1 MLGFKQIHKFGF
13 FMKKLSITIL
23 LFIVYIHSYVFSFNN
38 PSKDKLLIEIVSYVL
53 NKGHYSPSQIND
65 QFSEEVFQNF
75 LEGVDS
81 RHLFFIQSDID
92 FFDSFKFK
100 IDDQIKASKIEFFD
114 LSHQRYL
121 QRLDQVKSF
130 YPTLLN
136 ISFDFSVDEKIN
148 LDFENTSYSKSLSE
162 LKRQWRKFLKFNA
175 LGIFSNLKDDEN
187 RKKEKNPKYVLKSDK
202 EIEIETRNILKE
214 DMKYF
219 FEARYDLNRND
230 YFSIY
235 VNSIALQFDPHT
247 SYFAP
252 SAKDRF
258 DQNISGK
265 FEGIGA
271 RLTKRNQEVEIVDII
286 SGGPVWRENSLRPG
300 DKILKVSQMNK
311 TPVDV
316 VGMRLDDVIKLI
328 KGPKGTQVILTVK
341 KVDGSILDVT
351 LTRDIIELEEAFA
364 KSTIIE
370 KDNIKYGLI
379 NLPRF
384 YVDFQ
389 DYGNRNAAT
398 DVKYE
403 IQKLKKQDVQG
414 IIIDLRNNG
423 GGSLQTVVDMAG
435 YFIENGPIVQVK
447 STGGKKQI
455 LFDTDNQ
462 IEWNGALVLMV
473 NEFSASASEILA
485 AAFQDYRRGIVLGS
499 KQTYG
504 KGTVQNM
511 IDLNKIISGNTYGD
525 LGAMKLTT
533 DKFYR
538 INGGSTQLEGVKSDV
553 IFPNR
558 YSYIK
563 VGERD
568 QENPLK
574 WDKISPANYQTFIN
588 EERFL
593 SIIEKSNKRLKSNPY
608 VKLIDEQAK
617 VIKRRQEN
625 SEFTLNYEDLIEEKA
640 IENSETEKFKKLT
653 EFTNTLTF
661 YPTKTDLDK
670 ILNDSILVK
679 KRKRWEETLS
689 KDIYIDEAV
698 NILSD
703 LCKVSVNYKKIAQT
717 TKQ

>member
-1 MLGFKQIHKFGF
+1 MIKP
-13 FMKKLSITIL
+13 SITVL
-23 LFIVYIHSYVFSFNN
+23 LFFITYIHSYVLGFNN

-65 QFSEEVFQNF
+65 QFSEEVYKNF

-130 YPTLLN
+130 YPSLLN

-162 LKRQWRKFLKFNA
+162 LKKQWRKFLKFNA

-187 RKKEKNPKYVLKSDK
+187 RKKEKDPKYVLKSDK
-202 EIEIETRNILKE
+202 EIEIETRNVLKE

-370 KDNIKYGLI
+370 KDNIRYGLI

-593 SIIEKSNKRLKSNPY
+593 SIIEKSNKRLESNPY

-625 SEFTLNYEDLIEEKA
+625 SEFTLNYEDLIKEKA

-661 YPTKTDLDK
+661 YPTKMDLDK

-703 LCKVSVNYKKIAQT
+703 LSKVSVNYKKIAQT
-717 TKQ
+717 SK

>member
-1 MLGFKQIHKFGF
+1 MTKISF
-13 FMKKLSITIL
+13 TIL
-23 LFIVYIHSYVFSFNN
+23 LFLTFVSGNVLVLNN

-53 NKGHYSPSQIND
+53 KRGHYSPSEINN
-65 QFSEEVFQNF
+65 QFSEEVYKNF
-75 LEGVDS
+75 LNGIDS
-81 RHLFFIQSDID
+81 RHLFYIQSDID
-92 FFDSFKFK
+92 FFDSFKFE
-100 IDDQIKASKIEFFD
+100 IDDQIKTSKIDFFNI
-114 LSHQRYL
+114 SQERYL
-121 QRLDQVKSF
+121 KRLGQVKSF
-130 YPTLLN
+130 YPSLLN
-136 ISFDFSVDEKIN
+136 QPFDFSVEEKIN
-148 LDFENTSYSKSLSE
+148 LDFENNSYSSSLTE
-162 LKRQWRKFLKFNA
+162 LKKQWRKFLKFNA
-175 LGIFSNLKDDEN
+175 LGIYSNLKEEEA
-187 RKKEKNPKYVLKSDK
+187 RKKEKNPEHNLKTDKDIEVETRDVLKD
-202 EIEIETRNILKE
+202 

-300 DKILKVSQMNK
+300 DKILKVSQMNE

-328 KGPKGTQVILTVK
+328 KGPKGTQVVLTVK
-341 KVDGSILDVT
+341 KVDGSILDVI

-370 KDNIKYGLI
+370 KDNIRYGLI

-384 YVDFQ
+384 YVDFK

-403 IQKLKKQDVQG
+403 IQKLKKQNVQG
-414 IIIDLRNNG
+414 IVIDLRNNG

-435 YFIENGPIVQVK
+435 YFIEDGPIVQVK

-455 LFDTDNQ
+455 LFDVDNQ

-558 YSYIK
+558 YSYIE
-563 VGERD
+563 VGEKD

-574 WDKISPANYQTFIN
+574 WDKITPAKYETFIE

-593 SIIEKSNKRLKSNPY
+593 SVIEKSNERLENNPY

-617 VIKRRQEN
+617 LIKERQEN
-625 SEFTLNYEDLIEEKA
+625 SEFTLNYENLIKQKE
-640 IENSETEKFKKLT
+640 IENSESEKFKKLN
-653 EFTNTLTF
+653 EFNNTLSF
-661 YPTKTDLDK
+661 YPTTIDLEK
-670 ILNDSILVK
+670 ISNDSILIK
-679 KRKRWEETLS
+679 KRERWEESLS
-689 KDIYIDEAV
+689 KDIYIDEAI
-698 NILSD
+698 NILND
-703 LCKVSVNYKKIAQT
+703 LTKVGSNYKKVAQSS
-717 TKQ
+717 K

>member
-1 MLGFKQIHKFGF
+1 MVSSKYINLES
-13 FMKKLSITIL
+13 FMIKLSITIL
-23 LFIVYIHSYVFSFNN
+23 LFVTYTHSYVLGFNN

-65 QFSEEVFQNF
+65 QFSEEVYKNF

-130 YPTLLN
+130 YPSLLN

-162 LKRQWRKFLKFNA
+162 LKKQWRKFLKFNA

-187 RKKEKNPKYVLKSDK
+187 RKKEKDPKYVLKSDK
-202 EIEIETRNILKE
+202 EIEIETRNVLKE

-300 DKILKVSQMNK
+300 DKILKVSQMNR

-328 KGPKGTQVILTVK
+328 KGPKGSQVILTVK

-370 KDNIKYGLI
+370 KDNIRYGLI

-462 IEWNGALVLMV
+462 IEWNGALVLIV

-593 SIIEKSNKRLKSNPY
+593 SIIEKSNKRLESNPY

-617 VIKRRQEN
+617 VIKRRQDN
-625 SEFTLNYEDLIEEKA
+625 SEFTLNYEDLIKEKA

-661 YPTKTDLDK
+661 YPTKMDLDK

-703 LCKVSVNYKKIAQT
+703 LSKVSVNYKKIAQT
-717 TKQ
+717 SK

>member
-1 MLGFKQIHKFGF
+1 MT
-13 FMKKLSITIL
+13 KLSFTIL
-23 LFIVYIHSYVFSFNN
+23 FFLTYIFSYVSDFGN

-65 QFSEEVFQNF
+65 QFSKEVYKNF
-75 LEGVDS
+75 LNGVDS

-92 FFDSFKFK
+92 FFDSFKFE
-100 IDDQIKASKIEFFD
+100 IDDQIKESKIEFFN

-130 YPTLLN
+130 YPSLLDQ
-136 ISFDFSVDEKIN
+136 SFDFSIDEKIN
-148 LDFENTSYSKSLSE
+148 LDFENTSYSNSLSE
-162 LKRQWRKFLKFNA
+162 LKKQWRKFLKFNA
-175 LGIFSNLKDDEN
+175 LGIYSNLKDDEN
-187 RKKEKNPKYVLKSDK
+187 RKKEKTPEYDIKADK
-202 EIEIETRNILKE
+202 DIEIETRNVLKE

-230 YFSIY
+230 YFSIF

-300 DKILKVSQMNK
+300 DKILKVSQVNE

-328 KGPKGTQVILTVK
+328 KGPKGTKVILTVK
-341 KVDGSILDVT
+341 KVDGSILDVI
-351 LTRDIIELEEAFA
+351 LTRDVIELEEAFA

-370 KDNIKYGLI
+370 KENIKYGLI

-398 DVKYE
+398 DVKHE
-403 IQKLKKQDVQG
+403 IQKLKKQDVKG

-435 YFIENGPIVQVK
+435 YFIEDGPIVQVK

-462 IEWNGALVLMV
+462 IEWNRALVLIV

-558 YSYIK
+558 YSYIE
-563 VGERD
+563 VGEKD

-574 WDKISPANYQTFIN
+574 WDKISPANYNTFIN

-593 SIIEKSNKRLKSNPY
+593 NIIEKSNKRLENNPY

-617 VIKRRQEN
+617 LIKKKQEN
-625 SEFTLNYEDLIEEKA
+625 SEFTLNYESLIKQKE
-640 IENSETEKFKKLT
+640 IENSESEKFKKLN
-653 EFTNTLTF
+653 EFNNTLSF
-661 YPTKTDLDK
+661 YPTKIDFDK
-670 ILNDSILVK
+670 ISNDSILIK
-679 KRKRWEETLS
+679 KRERWEETLS

-698 NILSD
+698 NILND
-703 LCKVSVNYKKIAQT
+703 LSKVSVNYKKVAQT
-717 TKQ
+717 TK

>member
-1 MLGFKQIHKFGF
+1 MNQ
-13 FMKKLSITIL
+13 
-23 LFIVYIHSYVFSFNN
+23 
-38 PSKDKLLIEIVSYVL
+38 
-53 NKGHYSPSQIND
+53 
-65 QFSEEVFQNF
+65 
-75 LEGVDS
+75 
-81 RHLFFIQSDID
+81 
-92 FFDSFKFK
+92 
-100 IDDQIKASKIEFFD
+100 
-114 LSHQRYL
+114 
-121 QRLDQVKSF
+121 
-130 YPTLLN
+130 
-136 ISFDFSVDEKIN
+136 SFDFTIDEKIN
-148 LDFENTSYSKSLSE
+148 LDFKNQSYSKSLSE
-162 LKRQWRKFLKFNA
+162 LKKQWRKFLKFNA
-175 LGIFSNLKDDEN
+175 LGIYSNLKEEEN
-187 RKKEKNPKYVLKSDK
+187 RKKENNPEYNLKADK
-202 EIEIETRNILKE
+202 EIEIETRSILKD

-235 VNSIALQFDPHT
+235 VNSIALQYDPHT

-300 DKILKVSQMNK
+300 DKILKVSQINE

-341 KVDGSILDVT
+341 KVDGSIHDVT

-389 DYGNRNAAT
+389 DYGKRNAAT

-435 YFIENGPIVQVK
+435 YFIEKGPIVQVK
-447 STGGKKQI
+447 STGGNKQI
-455 LFDTDNQ
+455 LFDMDNG

-558 YSYIK
+558 YSYIE
-563 VGERD
+563 VGEKD

-574 WDKISPANYQTFIN
+574 WDKITPTSYETFIN
-588 EERFL
+588 EDKFF
-593 SIIEKSNKRLKSNPY
+593 SIIEKSKRRLEINPY
-608 VKLIDEQAK
+608 VKLIDDQAK
-617 VIKRRQEN
+617 LIKQRQEN
-625 SEFTLNYEDLIEEKA
+625 SEFTLNYMDLIKQKE
-640 IENSETEKFKKLT
+640 IEDFESEKFKKLN
-653 EFTNTLTF
+653 EFNNKLSF
-661 YPTKTDLDK
+661 YPTITDSEK
-670 ILNDSILVK
+670 ISNDSILTK
-679 KRKRWEETLS
+679 KRERWEESLS
-689 KDIYIDEAV
+689 KDIYLDEAI
-698 NILSD
+698 NILND
-703 LCKVSVNYKKIAQT
+703 LKKATVDFKKVAQA
-717 TKQ
+717 TK

>member
-1 MLGFKQIHKFGF
+1 MI
-13 FMKKLSITIL
+13 KLPITIL
-23 LFIVYIHSYVFSFNN
+23 LFITYIHSYAFGFNN

-65 QFSEEVFQNF
+65 QFSEEVYKNF

-130 YPTLLN
+130 YPSLLN

-162 LKRQWRKFLKFNA
+162 LKKQWRKFLKFNA

-187 RKKEKNPKYVLKSDK
+187 RKKEKNPKYVLKSDN
-202 EIEIETRNILKE
+202 EIEIETRNVLIE

-370 KDNIKYGLI
+370 KDNIRYGLI

-455 LFDTDNQ
+455 LFDMDNQ

-593 SIIEKSNKRLKSNPY
+593 SIIEKSNKRLESNPY

-625 SEFTLNYEDLIEEKA
+625 SEFTLNYKDLIKEKA

-679 KRKRWEETLS
+679 KRRRWEETLS

-703 LCKVSVNYKKIAQT
+703 LNKVSVNYKKIAQT
-717 TKQ
+717 SK

>member
-1 MLGFKQIHKFGF
+1 MIKSTFTTL
-13 FMKKLSITIL
+13 L
-23 LFIVYIHSYVFSFNN
+23 LFTYVSVYCLNIQN
-38 PSKDKLLIEIVSYVL
+38 PNKDKLLIEIVSYVL

-65 QFSEEVFQNF
+65 QFSEEVYKNF
-75 LEGVDS
+75 LNGVDS
-81 RHLFFIQSDID
+81 RHLFFIQSDIE
-92 FFDSFKFK
+92 FFDSFRFE
-100 IDDQIKASKIEFFD
+100 IDDQIKSSKIEFFN
-114 LSHQRYL
+114 LSHKRYL

-130 YPTLLN
+130 YPSLLN
-136 ISFDFSVDEKIN
+136 QSFDFTIDEKIN
-148 LDFENTSYSKSLSE
+148 LDFKNQSYSKSLSE
-162 LKRQWRKFLKFNA
+162 LKKQWRKFLKFNA
-175 LGIFSNLKDDEN
+175 LGIYSNLKEEEN
-187 RKKEKNPKYVLKSDK
+187 RKKENNPEYNLKADK
-202 EIEIETRNILKE
+202 EIEIETRSILKD

-235 VNSIALQFDPHT
+235 VNSIALQYDPHT

-300 DKILKVSQMNK
+300 DKILKVSQINE

-341 KVDGSILDVT
+341 KVDGSIHDVT

-389 DYGNRNAAT
+389 DYGKRNAAT

-435 YFIENGPIVQVK
+435 YFIEKGPIVQVK
-447 STGGKKQI
+447 STGGNKQI
-455 LFDTDNQ
+455 LSDMDNG
-462 IEWNGALVLMV
+462 IEWNGALVLIV

-558 YSYIK
+558 YSYIE
-563 VGERD
+563 VGEKD

-574 WDKISPANYQTFIN
+574 WDKITPTSYETFIN
-588 EERFL
+588 EDKFF
-593 SIIEKSNKRLKSNPY
+593 SIIEKSKKRLEINPY
-608 VKLIDEQAK
+608 VKLIDDQAK
-617 VIKRRQEN
+617 LIKQRQEN
-625 SEFTLNYEDLIEEKA
+625 SEFTLNYMDLIKQKE
-640 IENSETEKFKKLT
+640 IEDFESEKFKKLN
-653 EFTNTLTF
+653 EFNNKLSF
-661 YPTKTDLDK
+661 YPTITDSEK
-670 ILNDSILVK
+670 ISNDSILIK
-679 KRKRWEETLS
+679 KRERWEESLS
-689 KDIYIDEAV
+689 KDIYVDEAI
-698 NILSD
+698 NILND
-703 LCKVSVNYKKIAQT
+703 LKKATVDFKKVAQAA
-717 TKQ
+717 K

>member
-1 MLGFKQIHKFGF
+1 MAKVSLTIFL
-13 FMKKLSITIL
+13 LST
-23 LFIVYIHSYVFSFNN
+23 YVTSNVMDFYN

-53 NKGHYSPSQIND
+53 NKGHYSPSQID
-65 QFSEEVFQNF
+65 DEFSEEVYKNF
-75 LEGVDS
+75 LNGIDS

-92 FFDSFKFK
+92 FFDSFRFE
-100 IDDQIKASKIEFFD
+100 IDDQIKKSKIEFFN

-130 YPTLLN
+130 YLSLLN
-136 ISFDFSVDEKIN
+136 QSFDFTVDEKIN

-162 LKRQWRKFLKFNA
+162 LKNQWRKFLKFNA
-175 LGIFSNLKDDEN
+175 LGIYSNLKEEDN
-187 RKKEKNPKYVLKSDK
+187 RKKEKNPKYISKSDQ
-202 EIEIETRNILKE
+202 EIEIETRNVLKD

-230 YFSIY
+230 YFAIY

-300 DKILKVSQMNK
+300 DKILKVSQLNE

-341 KVDGSILDVT
+341 KVDGSLIDVT

-370 KDNIKYGLI
+370 KNDIKYGLI

-389 DYGNRNAAT
+389 DYGQRNAAT
-398 DVKYE
+398 DVKNE
-403 IQKLKKQDVQG
+403 IQKLKKQLVQG

-455 LFDTDNQ
+455 LSDIDNQ
-462 IEWNGALVLMV
+462 IEWDGSLVLMV

-525 LGAMKLTT
+525 LGAMKVTT

-558 YSYIK
+558 YSYIE
-563 VGERD
+563 VGEKD

-574 WDKISPANYQTFIN
+574 WDKITPAAYETFIN
-588 EERFL
+588 EDRFL
-593 SIIEKSNKRLKSNPY
+593 DIIEKSNKRLETNPY
-608 VKLIDEQAK
+608 VKLIDEQARL
-617 VIKRRQEN
+617 IKLRQDN
-625 SEFTLNYEDLIEEKA
+625 SEFTLKYDDLLKQKE
-640 IENSETEKFKKLT
+640 IENNESEKFKKLN
-653 EFTNTLTF
+653 EFTNSLSF
-661 YPTKTDLDK
+661 YPTEIDLEE
-670 ILNDSILVK
+670 ISNDSILLK
-679 KRKRWEETLS
+679 KRERWEQSLS
-689 KDIYIDEAV
+689 KDIYVEEAV
-698 NILSD
+698 NILND
-703 LCKVSVNYKKIAQT
+703 LNKVAVNYNKVVPSRK
-717 TKQ
+717 

>member
-1 MLGFKQIHKFGF
+1 
-13 FMKKLSITIL
+13 
-23 LFIVYIHSYVFSFNN
+23 
-38 PSKDKLLIEIVSYVL
+38 
-53 NKGHYSPSQIND
+53 
-65 QFSEEVFQNF
+65 
-75 LEGVDS
+75 
-81 RHLFFIQSDID
+81 
-92 FFDSFKFK
+92 
-100 IDDQIKASKIEFFD
+100 
-114 LSHQRYL
+114 
-121 QRLDQVKSF
+121 
-130 YPTLLN
+130 
-136 ISFDFSVDEKIN
+136 
-148 LDFENTSYSKSLSE
+148 
-162 LKRQWRKFLKFNA
+162 
-175 LGIFSNLKDDEN
+175 
-187 RKKEKNPKYVLKSDK
+187 
-202 EIEIETRNILKE
+202 
-214 DMKYF
+214 MKYF

-300 DKILKVSQMNK
+300 DKILKVSQTNQ

-341 KVDGSILDVT
+341 KVDGSILDVI
-351 LTRDIIELEEAFA
+351 LTRDIIELQEAFA

-370 KDNIKYGLI
+370 KDNTRYGLI

-389 DYGNRNAAT
+389 DYGQRNAAT

-403 IQKLKKQDVQG
+403 IQKLKKQNVRG

-455 LFDTDNQ
+455 LFDNDRK
-462 IEWNGALVLMV
+462 IEWNGALVLIV

-525 LGAMKLTT
+525 LGAIKLTT

-558 YSYIK
+558 YSYIE
-563 VGERD
+563 VGEKD

-574 WDKISPANYQTFIN
+574 WDKITPADYETFIN
-588 EERFL
+588 EDRFL
-593 SIIEKSNKRLKSNPY
+593 GIIEKSNNRLESNPY
-608 VKLIDEQAK
+608 VRLIDEQAK
-617 VIKRRQEN
+617 LIKQRQEN
-625 SEFTLNYEDLIEEKA
+625 SEYTLNYNDLIDQKE
-640 IENSETEKFKKLT
+640 IEDYESEKFKKLN
-653 EFTNTLTF
+653 EFNNSLSF
-661 YPTKTDLDK
+661 YPTKIDLEK
-670 ILNDSILVK
+670 ISNDTVLVK
-679 KRKRWEETLS
+679 KRERWEEILS

-703 LCKVSVNYKKIAQT
+703 LNKFTFNYKKVANT
-717 TKQ
+717 VK

>member
-1 MLGFKQIHKFGF
+1 MAK
-13 FMKKLSITIL
+13 S
-23 LFIVYIHSYVFSFNN
+23 LFIVFLFFIYAINYIFSFDN
-38 PSKDKLLIEIVSYVL
+38 PSKDKLLIEVVSYVL

-65 QFSEEVFQNF
+65 EFSEEVYQNY
-75 LEGVDS
+75 LNGVDS

-92 FFDSFKFK
+92 FFDSFKYE
-100 IDDQIKASKIEFFD
+100 IDDQIKSSKIQFFNV
-114 LSHQRYL
+114 SHQRYL
-121 QRLDQVKSF
+121 KRLDQVKSF
-130 YPTLLN
+130 YPSLLN
-136 ISFDFSVDEKIN
+136 QVFDFNIDEKIN
-148 LDFENTSYSKSLSE
+148 LDFKNSTYSKSLSE
-162 LKRQWRKFLKFNA
+162 LKKQWRKFLKFNA
-175 LGIFSNLKDDEN
+175 LGIYSNLKDVEN
-187 RKKEKNPKYVLKSDK
+187 KKKEKNPEYSLRSDSDL
-202 EIEIETRNILKE
+202 EIETREVLKE

-300 DKILKVSQMNK
+300 DKILKVAQTDE

-328 KGPKGTQVILTVK
+328 KGPKGTQVILTVR

-364 KSTIIE
+364 KSSIIE
-370 KDNIKYGLI
+370 KDNIRYGLI

-389 DYGNRNAAT
+389 DYGQRNAAT
-398 DVKYE
+398 DVKNE
-403 IQKLKKQDVQG
+403 IQKLKNQGVKG

-455 LFDTDNQ
+455 LFDTDSH
-462 IEWNGALVLMV
+462 IEWNGALVLIV

-525 LGAMKLTT
+525 LGAVKLTT

-593 SIIEKSNKRLKSNPY
+593 SIIEKSNKRLESNPY

-625 SEFTLNYEDLIEEKA
+625 SEFTLNYEDLIKEKA

-661 YPTKTDLDK
+661 YPTKMDLDK
-670 ILNDSILVK
+670 ILNDSVLVK

-703 LCKVSVNYKKIAQT
+703 LSKVSVNYKKIAQT
-717 TKQ
+717 SK

>member
-1 MLGFKQIHKFGF
+1 MVSSKYINLES
-13 FMKKLSITIL
+13 FMIKLSITIL
-23 LFIVYIHSYVFSFNN
+23 LFIAYGHSYVLGFNN

-65 QFSEEVFQNF
+65 QFSEEVYKNF

-130 YPTLLN
+130 YPSLLN

-162 LKRQWRKFLKFNA
+162 LKKQWRKFLKFNA

-202 EIEIETRNILKE
+202 EIEIETRNVLKE

-370 KDNIKYGLI
+370 KDNIRYGLI

-593 SIIEKSNKRLKSNPY
+593 SIIEKSNKRLESNPY

-625 SEFTLNYEDLIEEKA
+625 SEFTLNYEDLIKEKA

-661 YPTKTDLDK
+661 YPTKMDLDK

-703 LCKVSVNYKKIAQT
+703 LSKVSVNYKKIAQT
-717 TKQ
+717 SK

>member
-1 MLGFKQIHKFGF
+1 MLKSAFTF
-13 FMKKLSITIL
+13 FLLLTFALSYEL
-23 LFIVYIHSYVFSFNN
+23 HYDN

-53 NKGHYSPSQIND
+53 NKAHYSPSEIND
-65 QFSEEVFQNF
+65 QFSEEVYKNF
-75 LEGVDS
+75 LNGVDS

-92 FFDSFKFK
+92 FFDSFRFE
-100 IDDQIKASKIEFFD
+100 IDNQIKTSKIEFFN

-130 YPTLLN
+130 YPSLLN
-136 ISFDFSVDEKIN
+136 QSFDFSKDEKIN
-148 LDFENTSYSKSLSE
+148 LDFENIAYSKSLSE
-162 LKRQWRKFLKFNA
+162 LKKQWRKFLKFNA
-175 LGIFSNLKDDEN
+175 LGIYSNLKEQEN
-187 RKKEKNPKYVLKSDK
+187 QKKVKNSGYNFKTDK
-202 EIEIETRNILKE
+202 EIEVETRKILKE

-219 FEARYDLNRND
+219 FEARFDLNRND

-300 DKILKVSQMNK
+300 DKILKVSQTNQ

-341 KVDGSILDVT
+341 KVDGSILDVI
-351 LTRDIIELEEAFA
+351 LTRDIIELQEAFA

-370 KDNIKYGLI
+370 KDNTRYGLI

-389 DYGNRNAAT
+389 DYGQRNAAT

-403 IQKLKKQDVQG
+403 IQKLKKQNVRG

-455 LFDTDNQ
+455 LFDNDRK
-462 IEWNGALVLMV
+462 IEWNGALVLIV

-525 LGAMKLTT
+525 LGAIKLTT

-558 YSYIK
+558 YSYIE
-563 VGERD
+563 VGEKD

-574 WDKISPANYQTFIN
+574 WDKITPADYETFIN
-588 EERFL
+588 EDRFL
-593 SIIEKSNKRLKSNPY
+593 GIIEKSNNRLESNPY
-608 VKLIDEQAK
+608 VRLIDEQAK
-617 VIKRRQEN
+617 LIKQRQEN
-625 SEFTLNYEDLIEEKA
+625 SEFTLNYNDLIEQKE
-640 IENSETEKFKKLT
+640 IEDYESEKFKKLN
-653 EFTNTLTF
+653 EFNNSLSL
-661 YPTKTDLDK
+661 YPTKIDLEK
-670 ILNDSILVK
+670 ISNDTVLVK
-679 KRKRWEETLS
+679 KRERWEEILS

-703 LCKVSVNYKKIAQT
+703 LNKFAFNYKKVANT
-717 TKQ
+717 VK

>member
-1 MLGFKQIHKFGF
+1 MINFIFKALIFLHF
-13 FMKKLSITIL
+13 FYNYFVELK
-23 LFIVYIHSYVFSFNN
+23 N

-53 NKGHYSPSQIND
+53 NNGHYSPSQIND
-65 QFSEEVFQNF
+65 EFSKEVYKNF
-75 LEGVDS
+75 LNGVDS

-92 FFDSFKFK
+92 YFDSYKLE
-100 IDDQIKASKIEFFD
+100 IDDQIKTSRIDFFNVT
-114 LSHQRYL
+114 HQRYL
-121 QRLDQVKSF
+121 KRLEQVKLF
-130 YPTLLN
+130 YPSLLTE
-136 ISFDFSVDEKIN
+136 SFNFSIEEKIN
-148 LDFENTSYSKSLSE
+148 LDFENTIYAKSLSE
-162 LKRQWRKFLKFNA
+162 LKKQWRKFLKFNA
-175 LGIFSNLKDDEN
+175 LGIFSNLKEEEK
-187 RKKEKNPKYVLKSDK
+187 RKKEKDSNYNFRSDQDL
-202 EIEIETRNILKE
+202 EIETRDVLKE

-219 FEARYDLNRND
+219 FEARDDINRSD

-235 VNSIALQFDPHT
+235 INSIALQFDPHT

-271 RLTKRNQEVEIVDII
+271 RLTKRNQEVEIVDVI
-286 SGGPVWRENSLRPG
+286 SGGPVWRENTLRPG
-300 DKILKVSQMNK
+300 DKILKVSQINE

-328 KGPKGTQVILTVK
+328 KGPKGTKVILTVK
-341 KVDGSILDVT
+341 KVDGSIIDVT

-370 KDNIKYGLI
+370 KDNTKYGLI

-389 DYGNRNAAT
+389 DYRQRNAAT
-398 DVKYE
+398 DVKNE
-403 IQKLKKQDVQG
+403 IQKLKKQNIEG

-435 YFIENGPIVQVK
+435 YFIENGPVVQVK

-455 LFDTDNQ
+455 LFDTDNE
-462 IEWNGALVLMV
+462 IVWNGSLVLIV

-499 KQTYG
+499 RQTYG

-525 LGAMKLTT
+525 LGAIKVTT

-558 YSYIK
+558 YSYIEI
-563 VGERD
+563 GEKD
-568 QENPLK
+568 QQNPLK
-574 WDKISPANYQTFIN
+574 WDKISPASYETFIN
-588 EERFL
+588 EDKF
-593 SIIEKSNKRLKSNPY
+593 STIIQKSNQRIESNPY

-617 VIKRRQEN
+617 VIKERQDN
-625 SEFTLNYEDLIEEKA
+625 SEFTLNYKNLVKQNELEK
-640 IENSETEKFKKLT
+640 SESEKFKKLND
-653 EFTNTLTF
+653 FSNTLSF
-661 YPTKTDLDK
+661 YPTKIDLEK
-670 ILNDSILVK
+670 IAGDSLSLK
-679 KRKRWEETLS
+679 KRERWEQNLS

-698 NILSD
+698 NILND
-703 LCKVSVNYKKIAQT
+703 LNKTNLNYKKVAQT
-717 TKQ
+717 DK

>member
-1 MLGFKQIHKFGF
+1 MF
-13 FMKKLSITIL
+13 KLSITIL
-23 LFIVYIHSYVFSFNN
+23 LFITYIHSYVLGFNN

-65 QFSEEVFQNF
+65 QFSEEVYKNF

-130 YPTLLN
+130 YPSLLN

-162 LKRQWRKFLKFNA
+162 LKKQWRKFLKFNA

-187 RKKEKNPKYVLKSDK
+187 RKKEKDPKYVLKSDK
-202 EIEIETRNILKE
+202 EIEIETRNVLKE

-370 KDNIKYGLI
+370 KDNIRYGLI

-593 SIIEKSNKRLKSNPY
+593 SIIEKSNKRLESNPY

-625 SEFTLNYEDLIEEKA
+625 SEFTLNYEDLIKEKA

-653 EFTNTLTF
+653 EFTNALTF
-661 YPTKTDLDK
+661 YPTKMDLDK

-703 LCKVSVNYKKIAQT
+703 LSKVSVNYKKLAQT
-717 TKQ
+717 SK

>member
-1 MLGFKQIHKFGF
+1 MRKSTFTTL
-13 FMKKLSITIL
+13 L
-23 LFIVYIHSYVFSFNN
+23 LFTYVSVYCLNIQN
-38 PSKDKLLIEIVSYVL
+38 PNKDKLLIEIVSYVL

-65 QFSEEVFQNF
+65 QFSEEVYKNF
-75 LEGVDS
+75 LNGVDS

-92 FFDSFKFK
+92 FFDSFRFE
-100 IDDQIKASKIEFFD
+100 IDDQIKSSKIEFFN

-130 YPTLLN
+130 YRSLLDQ
-136 ISFDFSVDEKIN
+136 SFDFTIDEKIN
-148 LDFENTSYSKSLSE
+148 LDFKNQSYSKSLSE
-162 LKRQWRKFLKFNA
+162 LKKQWRKFLKFNA
-175 LGIFSNLKDDEN
+175 LGIYSNLKEEEN
-187 RKKEKNPKYVLKSDK
+187 RKKENNPEYNLKADK
-202 EIEIETRNILKE
+202 EIEIETRSILKD

-235 VNSIALQFDPHT
+235 VNSIALQYDPHT

-300 DKILKVSQMNK
+300 DKILKVSQTNE

-341 KVDGSILDVT
+341 KVDGSIHDVT

-389 DYGNRNAAT
+389 DYGKRNAAT

-435 YFIENGPIVQVK
+435 YFIEKGPIVQVK
-447 STGGKKQI
+447 STGGNKQI
-455 LFDTDNQ
+455 LFDMDNG
-462 IEWNGALVLMV
+462 IEWNGALVLIV

-558 YSYIK
+558 YSYIE
-563 VGERD
+563 VGEKD

-574 WDKISPANYQTFIN
+574 WDKITPTSYETFIN
-588 EERFL
+588 EDKFF
-593 SIIEKSNKRLKSNPY
+593 SIIEKSKKRLEINPY
-608 VKLIDEQAK
+608 VKLIDDQAK
-617 VIKRRQEN
+617 LIKQRQEN
-625 SEFTLNYEDLIEEKA
+625 SEFTLNYMDLIKQKE
-640 IENSETEKFKKLT
+640 IEDFESEKFKKLN
-653 EFTNTLTF
+653 EFNNKLSF
-661 YPTKTDLDK
+661 YPTITDSEK
-670 ILNDSILVK
+670 ISNDSILIK
-679 KRKRWEETLS
+679 KRERWEESLS
-689 KDIYIDEAV
+689 KDIYVDEAI
-698 NILSD
+698 NILND
-703 LCKVSVNYKKIAQT
+703 LKKATVDFKKVAQA

>member
-1 MLGFKQIHKFGF
+1 MI
-13 FMKKLSITIL
+13 KLPFSIF
-23 LFIVYIHSYVFSFNN
+23 LFLTYISSYVLNFNN

-53 NKGHYSPSQIND
+53 NKGHYSPSQINNE
-65 QFSEEVFQNF
+65 FSEEVYKNF
-75 LEGVDS
+75 LNGVDS

-92 FFDSFKFK
+92 FFDSFKFE
-100 IDDQIKASKIEFFD
+100 IDDQIKTSKIEFFNI
-114 LSHQRYL
+114 SHQRYL

-130 YPTLLN
+130 YQSLLDQ
-136 ISFDFSVDEKIN
+136 SFDFSIDEKIN

-162 LKRQWRKFLKFNA
+162 LKKQWRKFLKFNA
-175 LGIFSNLKDDEN
+175 LGIYSNLKNDEN
-187 RKKEKNPKYVLKSDK
+187 RKKEKNPEYDLKADK
-202 EIEIETRNILKE
+202 EIEIETRNVLKD
-214 DMKYF
+214 DMKFF

-300 DKILKVSQMNK
+300 DKILKVSQINE

-341 KVDGSILDVT
+341 KVDGSILDVI
-351 LTRDIIELEEAFA
+351 LTRDVIELEEAFA

-370 KDNIKYGLI
+370 KDNIRYGLI

-435 YFIENGPIVQVK
+435 YFIEKGPIVQVK

-462 IEWNGALVLMV
+462 IEWNGALVLIV

-558 YSYIK
+558 YSYIE
-563 VGERD
+563 VGEKD

-574 WDKISPANYQTFIN
+574 WDKISPANYNTFIN

-593 SIIEKSNKRLKSNPY
+593 NIIEKSTKRLESNPY

-617 VIKRRQEN
+617 LIKQRQEN
-625 SEFTLNYEDLIEEKA
+625 SEFTLNYEILVKQKEF
-640 IENSETEKFKKLT
+640 ENSESEKFKKLN
-653 EFTNTLTF
+653 EFSNTLSF
-661 YPTKTDLDK
+661 YPTKNDFDK
-670 ILNDSILVK
+670 ISNDSILTK
-679 KRKRWEETLS
+679 KRERWEETLT

-698 NILSD
+698 NILND
-703 LCKVSVNYKKIAQT
+703 LNKVSISYKKVAQT
-717 TKQ
+717 IK

>member
-1 MLGFKQIHKFGF
+1 MFLTLVSGHV
-13 FMKKLSITIL
+13 LDL
-23 LFIVYIHSYVFSFNN
+23 NN

-53 NKGHYSPSQIND
+53 NKGHYSPSEINN
-65 QFSEEVFQNF
+65 QFSAQVYKNF
-75 LEGVDS
+75 LNGVDS

-92 FFDSFKFK
+92 FFESFKFE
-100 IDDQIKASKIEFFD
+100 IDDQIKMSKIEFFN

-121 QRLDQVKSF
+121 QRLGQVKSF
-130 YPTLLN
+130 YPSLLDQP
-136 ISFDFSVDEKIN
+136 FDFSVDEKIN
-148 LDFENTSYSKSLSE
+148 LDFENNSYSNSLSE
-162 LKRQWRKFLKFNA
+162 LKKQWRKFLKFNA
-175 LGIFSNLKDDEN
+175 LGIYSNLKEQED
-187 RKKEKNPKYVLKSDK
+187 RKKEKDPKYNLRTDK
-202 EIEIETRNILKE
+202 DIEIETRDVLRD
-214 DMKYF
+214 DMRYF

-247 SYFAP
+247 SYYAP

-300 DKILKVSQMNK
+300 DKILKVSQTNQ

-341 KVDGSILDVT
+341 KVDGSIIDVI
-351 LTRDIIELEEAFA
+351 LTRDVIELEEAFA

-370 KDNIKYGLI
+370 KENIRYGLI

-403 IQKLKKQDVQG
+403 IQKLKKQNVQG
-414 IIIDLRNNG
+414 IIMDLRNNG

-435 YFIENGPIVQVK
+435 YFIEDGPIVQVK

-455 LFDTDNQ
+455 LFDMDNQ
-462 IEWNGALVLMV
+462 IEWNGALVLIV

-485 AAFQDYRRGIVLGS
+485 AAFQDYRRGVVLGS

-558 YSYIK
+558 YSYIE
-563 VGERD
+563 VGEKD

-574 WDKISPANYQTFIN
+574 WDKITPAKYETFIN

-593 SIIEKSNKRLKSNPY
+593 SIIEKSNKRLEGNPY
-608 VKLIDEQAK
+608 VKLIDEQARL
-617 VIKRRQEN
+617 IKERQEN
-625 SEFTLNYEDLIEEKA
+625 SEFTLNYKDLIKQRE
-640 IENSETEKFKKLT
+640 IENSESEKFKKLN
-653 EFTNTLTF
+653 EFNNTLSF
-661 YPTKTDLDK
+661 YPTKIDLDE
-670 ILNDSILVK
+670 ISNDSILIK
-679 KRKRWEETLS
+679 KRERWEESLS
-689 KDIYIDEAV
+689 RDIYIDEAI
-698 NILSD
+698 NILND
-703 LCKVSVNYKKIAQT
+703 LNKVGANYKKVAQIN
-717 TKQ
+717 K

>member
-1 MLGFKQIHKFGF
+1 MVSSKYINLES
-13 FMKKLSITIL
+13 FMIKLSITIL
-23 LFIVYIHSYVFSFNN
+23 LFIAYGHSYLLGFNN

-65 QFSEEVFQNF
+65 QFSEEVYKNF

-130 YPTLLN
+130 YPSLLN

-162 LKRQWRKFLKFNA
+162 LKKQWRKFLKFNA

-202 EIEIETRNILKE
+202 EIEIETRNVLKE

-370 KDNIKYGLI
+370 KDNIRYGLI

-593 SIIEKSNKRLKSNPY
+593 SIIEKSNKRLESNPY

-625 SEFTLNYEDLIEEKA
+625 SEFTLNYEDLIKEKA

-661 YPTKTDLDK
+661 YPTKMDLDK

-703 LCKVSVNYKKIAQT
+703 LSKVSVNYKKIAQT
-717 TKQ
+717 SK

>member
-1 MLGFKQIHKFGF
+1 MI
-13 FMKKLSITIL
+13 KLPFSIF
-23 LFIVYIHSYVFSFNN
+23 LFLTYISSYVLNFNN

-53 NKGHYSPSQIND
+53 NKGHYSPSLINN
-65 QFSEEVFQNF
+65 QFSEEVHKNF
-75 LEGVDS
+75 LNGVDS

-92 FFDSFKFK
+92 FFDSFKFE
-100 IDDQIKASKIEFFD
+100 IDDQIKASKIEFFN

-130 YPTLLN
+130 YPLLLDQ
-136 ISFDFSVDEKIN
+136 SFDFSIDEKIN

-175 LGIFSNLKDDEN
+175 LGIYSNLKNDEN
-187 RKKEKNPKYVLKSDK
+187 RKKEKNPEYNLKTDK
-202 EIEIETRNILKE
+202 EIEIETRNVLKE
-214 DMKYF
+214 DMKFF

-300 DKILKVSQMNK
+300 DKILKVSQMNE

-341 KVDGSILDVT
+341 KVDGSILDVI
-351 LTRDIIELEEAFA
+351 LTRDVIELEEAFA

-370 KDNIKYGLI
+370 KDNIRYGLI

-462 IEWNGALVLMV
+462 IEWNGALVLIV

-558 YSYIK
+558 YSYIE
-563 VGERD
+563 VGEKD

-574 WDKISPANYQTFIN
+574 WDKISPANYNTFIN

-593 SIIEKSNKRLKSNPY
+593 NIIEKSTKRLESNPY

-617 VIKRRQEN
+617 LIKQRQEN
-625 SEFTLNYEDLIEEKA
+625 SEFTLNYNSLVKEKEK
-640 IENSETEKFKKLT
+640 ENSESEKFKKLN
-653 EFTNTLTF
+653 EFNNTLSF
-661 YPTKTDLDK
+661 YPTKIDFDK
-670 ILNDSILVK
+670 ISNDSILIK
-679 KRKRWEETLS
+679 KRDRWEEILT

-698 NILSD
+698 NILND
-703 LCKVSVNYKKIAQT
+703 LSKVALNYKKVAQT
-717 TKQ
+717 VK

>member
-1 MLGFKQIHKFGF
+1 MVSSKYINLES

-23 LFIVYIHSYVFSFNN
+23 LFIAYIHSYVFSFNN

-65 QFSEEVFQNF
+65 QFSEEVYKNF

-130 YPTLLN
+130 YPSLLN

-162 LKRQWRKFLKFNA
+162 LKKQWRKFLKFNA

-187 RKKEKNPKYVLKSDK
+187 RKKEKDPKYVLKSDK

-462 IEWNGALVLMV
+462 IEWNGALVLIV

-593 SIIEKSNKRLKSNPY
+593 SIIEKSNKRLESNPY

-625 SEFTLNYEDLIEEKA
+625 SEFTLNYEDLIKEKA

-661 YPTKTDLDK
+661 YPTKMDLDK

-703 LCKVSVNYKKIAQT
+703 LSKVSVNYKKIAQT
-717 TKQ
+717 SK

>member
-1 MLGFKQIHKFGF
+1 MLGLKQIHKFGT
-13 FMKKLSITIL
+13 FMTKISFIIL
-23 LFIVYIHSYVFSFNN
+23 LFLTFVSGNVLVLNN

-53 NKGHYSPSQIND
+53 KKGHYSPSEINN
-65 QFSEEVFQNF
+65 QFSEEVYKNF
-75 LEGVDS
+75 LNGIDS
-81 RHLFFIQSDID
+81 RHLFYIQSDID
-92 FFDSFKFK
+92 FFDSFKFE
-100 IDDQIKASKIEFFD
+100 IDDQIKTSKIDFFNI
-114 LSHQRYL
+114 SHERYL
-121 QRLDQVKSF
+121 KRLGQVKSF
-130 YPTLLN
+130 YPLLLN
-136 ISFDFSVDEKIN
+136 QPFDFSVEEKIN
-148 LDFENTSYSKSLSE
+148 LDFENNSYSSSLTE
-162 LKRQWRKFLKFNA
+162 LKKQWRKFLKFNA
-175 LGIFSNLKDDEN
+175 LGIYSNLKEEEA
-187 RKKEKNPKYVLKSDK
+187 RKKEKNPEHNLKTDKDIEVETRDVLKD
-202 EIEIETRNILKE
+202 

-300 DKILKVSQMNK
+300 DKILKVSQMNE

-328 KGPKGTQVILTVK
+328 KGPKGTQVVLTVK
-341 KVDGSILDVT
+341 KVDGSILDVI

-370 KDNIKYGLI
+370 KDNIRYGLI

-384 YVDFQ
+384 YVDFK

-403 IQKLKKQDVQG
+403 IQKLKKQNVQG
-414 IIIDLRNNG
+414 IVIDLRNNG

-435 YFIENGPIVQVK
+435 YFIEDGPIVQVK

-455 LFDTDNQ
+455 LSDVDNQ

-538 INGGSTQLEGVKSDV
+538 INGGATQLEGVKSDV

-558 YSYIK
+558 YSYIE
-563 VGERD
+563 VGEKD

-574 WDKISPANYQTFIN
+574 WDKITPAKYETFIE

-593 SIIEKSNKRLKSNPY
+593 SVIEKSNKRLENNPY

-617 VIKRRQEN
+617 LIKERQEN
-625 SEFTLNYEDLIEEKA
+625 SEFTLNYENLIKQKE
-640 IENSETEKFKKLT
+640 IENSESEKFKKLN
-653 EFTNTLTF
+653 EFNNTLSF
-661 YPTKTDLDK
+661 YPTTIDLEE
-670 ILNDSILVK
+670 ISNDSILIK
-679 KRKRWEETLS
+679 KRERWEESLS
-689 KDIYIDEAV
+689 KDIYIDEAI
-698 NILSD
+698 NILND
-703 LCKVSVNYKKIAQT
+703 LTKVGSNYKKVAQT
-717 TKQ
+717 SK

>member
-1 MLGFKQIHKFGF
+1 MVSSKYINLES
-13 FMKKLSITIL
+13 FMIKLSITIL
-23 LFIVYIHSYVFSFNN
+23 LFIAYGHSYVLGFNN

-65 QFSEEVFQNF
+65 QFSEEVYKNF

-130 YPTLLN
+130 YPSLLN

-162 LKRQWRKFLKFNA
+162 LKKQWRKFLKFNA

-187 RKKEKNPKYVLKSDK
+187 RKKEKDPKYVLKSDK

-593 SIIEKSNKRLKSNPY
+593 SIIEKSNKRLESNPY

-625 SEFTLNYEDLIEEKA
+625 SEFTLNYEDLIKEKA

-661 YPTKTDLDK
+661 YPTKMDLDK

-703 LCKVSVNYKKIAQT
+703 LSKVSVNYKKIAQT
-717 TKQ
+717 SK

>member
-1 MLGFKQIHKFGF
+1 MVSSKYINLKS
-13 FMKKLSITIL
+13 FMIKSVFTTLL
-23 LFIVYIHSYVFSFNN
+23 LFTHVSVYCTNIQN

-65 QFSEEVFQNF
+65 QFSEEVYKNF
-75 LEGVDS
+75 LNGVDS

-92 FFDSFKFK
+92 FFDSFKFE
-100 IDDQIKASKIEFFD
+100 IDDQIKMSKIEFFN

-121 QRLDQVKSF
+121 QRLEQVKSF
-130 YPTLLN
+130 YPSLLN
-136 ISFDFSVDEKIN
+136 QSFDFSIDEKID

-162 LKRQWRKFLKFNA
+162 LKKQWRKFLKFNA
-175 LGIFSNLKDDEN
+175 LGIYSNLKEDEN
-187 RKKEKNPKYVLKSDK
+187 RKKEKNPEYNLKADK
-202 EIEIETRNILKE
+202 EIEIETRKVLKE

-300 DKILKVSQMNK
+300 DKILKVTQINE

-328 KGPKGTQVILTVK
+328 KGPKGTKVILTVK

-370 KDNIKYGLI
+370 KDNIRYGLI

-389 DYGNRNAAT
+389 DYGKRNAAT

-455 LFDTDNQ
+455 LFDTDNE
-462 IEWNGALVLMV
+462 IEWNGALVLIV

-558 YSYIK
+558 YSYIE
-563 VGERD
+563 VGEKD
-568 QENPLK
+568 QENPLE
-574 WDKISPANYQTFIN
+574 WDKITPASYETFIN
-588 EERFL
+588 EDRFL
-593 SIIEKSNKRLKSNPY
+593 SIIEKSKKRLEINPY
-608 VKLIDEQAK
+608 VKLIDDQAK
-617 VIKRRQEN
+617 LIKQRQEN
-625 SEFTLNYEDLIEEKA
+625 SEFTLNYKDLIKQKE
-640 IENSETEKFKKLT
+640 IEDFESEKFKKLN
-653 EFTNTLTF
+653 EFNNTLSF
-661 YPTKTDLDK
+661 YPTNTDLEK
-670 ILNDSILVK
+670 ISSDSILIK
-679 KRKRWEETLS
+679 KRERWEETLS
-689 KDIYIDEAV
+689 KDIYLDEAI
-698 NILSD
+698 NILKD
-703 LCKVSVNYKKIAQT
+703 LSKAGVDFKQVAQAS
-717 TKQ
+717 K

>member
-1 MLGFKQIHKFGF
+1 MI
-13 FMKKLSITIL
+13 KLSITIL
-23 LFIVYIHSYVFSFNN
+23 LFIVYIHSYVFGFNN

-65 QFSEEVFQNF
+65 QFSEEVYKNF

-130 YPTLLN
+130 YPSLLN

-162 LKRQWRKFLKFNA
+162 LKKQWRKFLKFNA

-370 KDNIKYGLI
+370 KDNIRYGLI

-593 SIIEKSNKRLKSNPY
+593 SIIEKSNKRLESNPY

-625 SEFTLNYEDLIEEKA
+625 SEFTLNYEDLIKEKA

-661 YPTKTDLDK
+661 YPTKMDLDK

-703 LCKVSVNYKKIAQT
+703 LSKVSVNYKKIAQT
-717 TKQ
+717 SK

>member
-1 MLGFKQIHKFGF
+1 MVSSKYINLES
-13 FMKKLSITIL
+13 FMIKLSITIL
-23 LFIVYIHSYVFSFNN
+23 LFITYTHSYVLGFNN

-65 QFSEEVFQNF
+65 QFSEEVYKNF

-130 YPTLLN
+130 YPSLLN

-162 LKRQWRKFLKFNA
+162 LKKQWRKFLKFNA

-187 RKKEKNPKYVLKSDK
+187 RKKEKDPKYVLKSDK
-202 EIEIETRNILKE
+202 EIEIETRNVLKE

-370 KDNIKYGLI
+370 KDNIRYGLI

-593 SIIEKSNKRLKSNPY
+593 SIIEKSNKRLESNPY

-625 SEFTLNYEDLIEEKA
+625 SEFTLNYEDLIKEKA

-661 YPTKTDLDK
+661 YPTKMDLDK

-703 LCKVSVNYKKIAQT
+703 LSKVSVNYKKIAQT
-717 TKQ
+717 SK

>member
-1 MLGFKQIHKFGF
+1 MIKSVFTTL
-13 FMKKLSITIL
+13 L
-23 LFIVYIHSYVFSFNN
+23 LFTHVSVYCLNIQN

-65 QFSEEVFQNF
+65 QFSEEVYKNF
-75 LEGVDS
+75 LNGVDS

-92 FFDSFKFK
+92 FFDSFKFE
-100 IDDQIKASKIEFFD
+100 IDDQIKMSKIEFFN

-130 YPTLLN
+130 YPSLLN
-136 ISFDFSVDEKIN
+136 QSFDFSIDEKID

-162 LKRQWRKFLKFNA
+162 LKKQWRKFLKFNA
-175 LGIFSNLKDDEN
+175 LGIYSNLKEDEN
-187 RKKEKNPKYVLKSDK
+187 RKKEKNPEYNLKADK
-202 EIEIETRNILKE
+202 EIEIETRKVLKE

-300 DKILKVSQMNK
+300 DKILKVTQINE

-328 KGPKGTQVILTVK
+328 KGPKGTKVILTVK

-370 KDNIKYGLI
+370 KDNIRYGLI

-389 DYGNRNAAT
+389 DYGKRNAAT

-455 LFDTDNQ
+455 LFDTDNE
-462 IEWNGALVLMV
+462 IEWNGALVLIV

-558 YSYIK
+558 YSYIE
-563 VGERD
+563 VGEKD
-568 QENPLK
+568 QENPLE
-574 WDKISPANYQTFIN
+574 WDKITPASYETFIN
-588 EERFL
+588 EDRFL
-593 SIIEKSNKRLKSNPY
+593 SIIEKSKKRLEINPY
-608 VKLIDEQAK
+608 VKLIDDQAK
-617 VIKRRQEN
+617 LIKQRQEN
-625 SEFTLNYEDLIEEKA
+625 SEFTLNYKDLIKQKE
-640 IENSETEKFKKLT
+640 IEDFESEKFKKLN
-653 EFTNTLTF
+653 EFNNTLSF
-661 YPTKTDLDK
+661 YPTNTDLEK
-670 ILNDSILVK
+670 ISSDSILIK
-679 KRKRWEETLS
+679 KRERWEETLS
-689 KDIYIDEAV
+689 KDIYLDEAI
-698 NILSD
+698 NILKD
-703 LCKVSVNYKKIAQT
+703 LSKAGVDFKQVAQAS
-717 TKQ
+717 K

>member
-1 MLGFKQIHKFGF
+1 MI
-13 FMKKLSITIL
+13 KLPFSIF
-23 LFIVYIHSYVFSFNN
+23 LFLTYISSYVLNFNN

-53 NKGHYSPSQIND
+53 NKGHYSPSLINN
-65 QFSEEVFQNF
+65 QFSEEVHKNF
-75 LEGVDS
+75 LNGVDS

-92 FFDSFKFK
+92 FFDSFKFE
-100 IDDQIKASKIEFFD
+100 IDDQIKASKIEFFN

-130 YPTLLN
+130 YPLLLDQ
-136 ISFDFSVDEKIN
+136 SFDFSIDEKIN

-175 LGIFSNLKDDEN
+175 LGIYSNLKNDEN
-187 RKKEKNPKYVLKSDK
+187 RKKEKNPEYNLKTDK
-202 EIEIETRNILKE
+202 EIEIETRNVLKE
-214 DMKYF
+214 DMKFF

-300 DKILKVSQMNK
+300 DKILKVSQMNE

-341 KVDGSILDVT
+341 KVDGSILDVI
-351 LTRDIIELEEAFA
+351 LTRDVIELEEAFA

-370 KDNIKYGLI
+370 KDNIRYGLI

-462 IEWNGALVLMV
+462 IEWNGALVLIV

-558 YSYIK
+558 YSYIE
-563 VGERD
+563 VGEKD

-574 WDKISPANYQTFIN
+574 WDKISPANYNTFIN

-593 SIIEKSNKRLKSNPY
+593 NIIEKSTKRLESNPY

-617 VIKRRQEN
+617 LIKQRQEN
-625 SEFTLNYEDLIEEKA
+625 SEFTLNYKSLVKEKEK
-640 IENSETEKFKKLT
+640 ENSESEKFKKLN
-653 EFTNTLTF
+653 EFNNTLSF
-661 YPTKTDLDK
+661 YPTQIDFDK
-670 ILNDSILVK
+670 ISNDSILIK
-679 KRKRWEETLS
+679 KRDRWEEILT

-698 NILSD
+698 NILND
-703 LCKVSVNYKKIAQT
+703 LSKVALNYKKVAQT
-717 TKQ
+717 VK

>member
-1 MLGFKQIHKFGF
+1 MVKF
-13 FMKKLSITIL
+13 SITIL
-23 LFIVYIHSYVFSFNN
+23 LFITYIHSYVFGFNN

-65 QFSEEVFQNF
+65 QFSEEVYKNF

-130 YPTLLN
+130 YPSLLN

-162 LKRQWRKFLKFNA
+162 LKKQWRKFLKFNA

-187 RKKEKNPKYVLKSDK
+187 RKKEKDPKYVLKSDK
-202 EIEIETRNILKE
+202 EIEIETRNVLKE

-370 KDNIKYGLI
+370 KDNIRYGLI

-593 SIIEKSNKRLKSNPY
+593 SIIEKSNKRLESNPY

-625 SEFTLNYEDLIEEKA
+625 SEFTLNYEDLIKEKA

-661 YPTKTDLDK
+661 YPTKMDLDK

-703 LCKVSVNYKKIAQT
+703 LSKVSVNYKKIAQT
-717 TKQ
+717 SK

>member
-1 MLGFKQIHKFGF
+1 MVSCKYINLNA
-13 FMKKLSITIL
+13 FMIKSAFTTLL
-23 LFIVYIHSYVFSFNN
+23 LFTYVSVYCLNIQN
-38 PSKDKLLIEIVSYVL
+38 PSKDKLLIEIISYVL

-65 QFSEEVFQNF
+65 QFSEEVYKNF
-75 LEGVDS
+75 LNGVDS
-81 RHLFFIQSDID
+81 RHLFFIKSDID
-92 FFDSFKFK
+92 FFDSFKFE
-100 IDDQIKASKIEFFD
+100 IDDQIKTSKIEFFN

-130 YPTLLN
+130 YPSLLN
-136 ISFDFSVDEKIN
+136 QSFDFSIDEKID

-162 LKRQWRKFLKFNA
+162 LKKQWRKFLKFNA
-175 LGIFSNLKDDEN
+175 LGIYSNLKEDEN
-187 RKKEKNPKYVLKSDK
+187 RKKEKNPEYNLKTDK
-202 EIEIETRNILKE
+202 EIEIETRKVLKD

-219 FEARYDLNRND
+219 FEARNDLNRND

-300 DKILKVSQMNK
+300 DKILKVSQINE

-328 KGPKGTQVILTVK
+328 KGPKGTKVILTVR

-370 KDNIKYGLI
+370 KDNIRYGLI

-384 YVDFQ
+384 YVDFK
-389 DYGNRNAAT
+389 DYGKRNAAT

-403 IQKLKKQDVQG
+403 IQKLKKQNVQG

-455 LFDTDNQ
+455 LFDTDNE
-462 IEWNGALVLMV
+462 IEWNGALVLIV

-558 YSYIK
+558 YSYIE
-563 VGERD
+563 VGEKD
-568 QENPLK
+568 QENPLE
-574 WDKISPANYQTFIN
+574 WDKITPASYETFIN
-588 EERFL
+588 EDRFL
-593 SIIEKSNKRLKSNPY
+593 SIIEKSNKRLEINPY
-608 VKLIDEQAK
+608 VKLIDDQAK
-617 VIKRRQEN
+617 LIKQRQEN
-625 SEFTLNYEDLIEEKA
+625 SEFTLNYKDLIKQKE
-640 IENSETEKFKKLT
+640 IEDFESEKFKKLN
-653 EFTNTLTF
+653 EFNNTLTF
-661 YPTKTDLDK
+661 YPTNTDLEK
-670 ILNDSILVK
+670 ISNDSILIK
-679 KRKRWEETLS
+679 KRERWEETLS
-689 KDIYIDEAV
+689 KDIYLDEAI
-698 NILSD
+698 NILKD
-703 LCKVSVNYKKIAQT
+703 LSEVAVNFKQVAQAS
-717 TKQ
+717 K

>member
-1 MLGFKQIHKFGF
+1 MNQ
-13 FMKKLSITIL
+13 
-23 LFIVYIHSYVFSFNN
+23 
-38 PSKDKLLIEIVSYVL
+38 
-53 NKGHYSPSQIND
+53 
-65 QFSEEVFQNF
+65 
-75 LEGVDS
+75 
-81 RHLFFIQSDID
+81 
-92 FFDSFKFK
+92 
-100 IDDQIKASKIEFFD
+100 
-114 LSHQRYL
+114 
-121 QRLDQVKSF
+121 
-130 YPTLLN
+130 
-136 ISFDFSVDEKIN
+136 SFDFTIDEKIN
-148 LDFENTSYSKSLSE
+148 LDFKNQSYSKSLSE
-162 LKRQWRKFLKFNA
+162 LKKQWRKFLKFNA
-175 LGIFSNLKDDEN
+175 LGIYSNLKEEEN
-187 RKKEKNPKYVLKSDK
+187 RKKENNPEYNLKADK
-202 EIEIETRNILKE
+202 EIEIETRSILKD

-235 VNSIALQFDPHT
+235 VNSIALQYDPHT

-300 DKILKVSQMNK
+300 DKILKVSQINE

-341 KVDGSILDVT
+341 KVDGSIHDVT

-389 DYGNRNAAT
+389 DYGKRNAAT

-435 YFIENGPIVQVK
+435 YFIEKGPIVQVK
-447 STGGKKQI
+447 STGGNKQI
-455 LFDTDNQ
+455 LFDMDNG
-462 IEWNGALVLMV
+462 IEWNGALVLIV

-558 YSYIK
+558 YSYIE
-563 VGERD
+563 VGEKD

-574 WDKISPANYQTFIN
+574 WDKITPTSYETFIN
-588 EERFL
+588 EDKFF
-593 SIIEKSNKRLKSNPY
+593 SIIEKSKKRLEINPY
-608 VKLIDEQAK
+608 VKLIDDQAK
-617 VIKRRQEN
+617 LIKQRQEN
-625 SEFTLNYEDLIEEKA
+625 SEFTLNYMDLIKQKE
-640 IENSETEKFKKLT
+640 IEDFESEKFKKLN
-653 EFTNTLTF
+653 EFNNKLSF
-661 YPTKTDLDK
+661 YPTITDSEK
-670 ILNDSILVK
+670 ISNDSILIK
-679 KRKRWEETLS
+679 KRERWEESLS
-689 KDIYIDEAV
+689 KDIYVDEAI
-698 NILSD
+698 NILND
-703 LCKVSVNYKKIAQT
+703 LKKATVDFKKVAQAAR
-717 TKQ
+717 